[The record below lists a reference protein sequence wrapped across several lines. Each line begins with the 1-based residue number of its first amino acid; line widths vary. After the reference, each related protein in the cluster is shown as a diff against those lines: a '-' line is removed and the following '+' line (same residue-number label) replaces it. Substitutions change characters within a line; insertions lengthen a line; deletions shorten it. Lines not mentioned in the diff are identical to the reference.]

1 MWLFVSGSEIGA
13 SEELLSR
20 GSLTLY
26 SAAGCASNAFSN
38 NVFQA
43 PPILLSSPGIVMH
56 KGLVSATVIDF
67 GIHLPV

>member
-1 MWLFVSGSEIGA
+1 MWLFVSGSKIGA

-20 GSLTLY
+20 GSLILY

-43 PPILLSSPGIVMH
+43 PPILL
-56 KGLVSATVIDF
+56 
-67 GIHLPV
+67 